1 MSKIKSYKECPRM
14 VLKKYFKQ
22 REDVLMAFVFG
33 SHAKKRAGRTSDWDI
48 AVYFKPESPGVEW
61 EASRDYPQERE
72 ILGYLIETLKTD
84 NVDLI
89 VLNRAPANLCA
100 SAIKGLP
107 LVIKDRRIFLE
118 FMLAVSR
125 QAQDYQQTA
134 SEFAQ
139 IYWRSHSL
147 IREDRDILNK
157 RLIFLESEL
166 NDINEFQKLTLL
178 EYQKDSMKRRQVER
192 WIENLMN
199 AAIDIS
205 KTLLASEKKTIP
217 DTYRQVLENLEI
229 LGVFPEGT
237 GKELAYWV
245 ELRNILAHEYLD
257 IRWKRIE
264 DFIKRSEPY
273 FRNLIEAVK
282 DKFLR

>member
-1 MSKIKSYKECPRM
+1 MQADILR
-14 VLKKYFKQ
+14 LKKYF
-22 REDVLMAFVFG
+22 RNRDDVVMAFVFG
-33 SHAKKRAGRTSDWDI
+33 SQAQKRAAKFSDWDI
-48 AVYFKPESPGVEW
+48 AVYFKPESATIEW
-61 EASRDYPQERE
+61 EVKRDYPQERE
-72 ILGYLIETLKTD
+72 ILGYLIEILSTD

-89 VLNRAPANLCA
+89 VLNRAPANIAA
-100 SAIKGLP
+100 SAIRGLP
-107 LVIKDRRIFLE
+107 LVIKDRRIYLE

-125 QAQDYQQTA
+125 EAEDYQQT
-134 SEFAQ
+134 SKEFAE

-147 IREDRDILNK
+147 SREDKDVLNK

-166 NDINEFQKLTLL
+166 NDIGEFQKLTLL
-178 EYQKDSMKRRQVER
+178 EYQKDKMKRRQVER

-199 AAIDIS
+199 AAIDIA
-205 KTLLASEKKTIP
+205 KTLLASGKKTIP
-217 DTYRQVLENLEI
+217 DTYRQVLENVEI

-237 GKELAYWV
+237 GKELAYWA

-273 FRNLIEAVK
+273 FRNFIETLK
-282 DKFLR
+282 DKFLK